1 MARSLRLAAV
11 AATLVCLF
19 PGAAHAQPA
28 EEPERWL
35 SGAAFPTNLAF
46 APDGSLFFTEK
57 ETGRVRIVRD
67 GELLDRPFVQLD
79 VLPDAERGLL
89 GIAIDPAFAT
99 QPWVYLYLSD
109 AADGR
114 NRVVRVRA
122 DGDRAAGAPEALIDL
137 LPADT
142 GYHNGGE
149 LLFAPDGALLVAVG
163 ETHDPARAQDPDDLG
178 GKILR
183 LAPDGSPLPDDPLGA
198 DDPAFT
204 LGHRNSFGLCVDPE
218 HGTLWETENGP
229 EVDDEINRL
238 VPGGNYGWPEV
249 TGIAGDARFIDPEA
263 VFADT
268 VALTGCAVAGD
279 ALYVG
284 GFNTGALY
292 RFPLSAD
299 GEGLGQGTVAA
310 SFPTGVTDVVL
321 GPDGALYV
329 ATMDTIWRL
338 AGPAAGVAS
347 PTASPSG
354 TPASSTSPSSLG
366 TPSRETEDPGRSTPT
381 WIPVAAAVVLAVGL
395 LLRFVAGRRLRT
407 ADRTEARSDRD
418 DPPRRPGP

>member
-1 MARSLRLAAV
+1 MASTLRLAAACAMLV
-11 AATLVCLF
+11 LMLPAASAR
-19 PGAAHAQPA
+19 AA
-28 EEPERWL
+28 EPEPWVED
-35 SGAAFPTNLAF
+35 AAFPTNLAF
-46 APDGSLFFTEK
+46 TPDGRLFYTEK
-57 ETGRVRIVRD
+57 ETGQVRIVRD

-114 NRVVRVRA
+114 NRLVRVRA
-122 DGDRAAGAPEALIDL
+122 DGGRAAGAPETLLDL

-142 GYHNGGE
+142 GYHNGGD

-183 LAPDGSPLPDDPLGA
+183 LAPDGSALPDDPFGA
-198 DDPAFT
+198 GNPAFT
-204 LGHRNSFGLCVDPE
+204 LGHRNAFGLCDDRAR
-218 HGTLWETENGP
+218 GTLWETENGP

-238 VPGGNYGWPEV
+238 VPGGNYGWPDV
-249 TGIAGDARFIDPEA
+249 TGVADDPRLVDPEA

-279 ALYVG
+279 ALYAG
-284 GFNTGALY
+284 AFNTGDLY

-299 GEGLGQGTVAA
+299 GERLGDATVAA
-310 SFPTGVTDVVL
+310 RFPTGVTDVVL

-329 ATMDTIWRL
+329 ATMDAIWRL
-338 AGPAAGVAS
+338 ADVGPGGPA
-347 PTASPSG
+347 TPSG
-354 TPASSTSPSSLG
+354 ATTSGTSPPALG
-366 TPSRETEDPGRSTPT
+366 TPSQGPDDADRSTPA
-381 WIPVAAAVVLAVGL
+381 WIPVAAAVVLAGGL
-395 LLRFVAGRRLRT
+395 LLRFVAGRRLRS
-407 ADRTEARSDRD
+407 AERDEAHDREGPPSRPDR
-418 DPPRRPGP
+418 